1 MVKVKEILKIKQ
13 INNFMKYELEERVE
27 KFGENIISL
36 VKKVK
41 VTPITKS
48 IVEQLVRSGTSVGA
62 NYFEANGASSKKDF
76 INKVYISKKEA
87 KETQHWLRMLSKAD
101 LSIIVEARTLYQE
114 TQELAMIFST
124 IITNTKN
131 K

>member
-1 MVKVKEILKIKQ
+1 MR
-13 INNFMKYELEERVE
+13 YELEERVE
-27 KFGENIISL
+27 KFGESIIELS
-36 VKKVK
+36 KKVRI
-41 VTPITKS
+41 TLITKS
-48 IVEQLVRSGTSVGA
+48 IIEQLVRSGTSVGA

-76 INKVYISKKEA
+76 INKVFISKKEA

-101 LSIIVEARTLYQE
+101 QSVIVEARELYKE

>member
-1 MVKVKEILKIKQ
+1 
-13 INNFMKYELEERVE
+13 MKYELEERVE
-27 KFGENIISL
+27 KFGENIIELS
-36 VKKVK
+36 KKVRI
-41 VTPITKS
+41 TSITKS
-48 IVEQLVRSGTSVGA
+48 IIEQLVRSGTSVGA

-87 KETQHWLRMLSKAD
+87 KETQHWLRMISKAD
-101 LSIIVEARTLYQE
+101 QSVIFEARLLYKE